1 MTFTSLAAA
10 LRLMLMS
17 RPRVKP
23 LRGNIALAAADPVT
37 VRNVVG
43 VFTTKAAIVKTRPV
57 CYAKVQLKVLS
68 QSWQVI
74 LKEQIICHQKPYST
88 KMQHYTKN

>member
-1 MTFTSLAAA
+1 MTFASLAAA

-37 VRNVVG
+37 VRNG
-43 VFTTKAAIVKTRPV
+43 KQRRSGK
-57 CYAKVQLKVLS
+57 YAS
-68 QSWQVI
+68 Q
-74 LKEQIICHQKPYST
+74 E
-88 KMQHYTKN
+88 

>member
-23 LRGNIALAAADPVT
+23 VRGNIALAAADPVT
-37 VRNVVG
+37 VRNGKQRRSGKYAARSACDYGYLCLNYILMISAING
-43 VFTTKAAIVKTRPV
+43 VLIE
-57 CYAKVQLKVLS
+57 
-68 QSWQVI
+68 I
-74 LKEQIICHQKPYST
+74 LKPA
-88 KMQHYTKN
+88 N